1 MAHSEKTLDS
11 RMIFDGKVIR
21 VTLDR
26 VELENGDV
34 ITWRGKT
41 LTVRAVRPD
50 YARAVCEMDCLMEA

>member
-26 VELENGDV
+26 VELENGETSMRRWCT
-34 ITWRGKT
+34 ITAAPASCR
-41 LTVRAVRPD
+41 
-50 YARAVCEMDCLMEA
+50 